1 MNDALLKD
9 DKENESGAVV
19 SGDGINPLGLV
30 TLDLEITDGTLAC
43 KKKKG
48 LKTTKINFKL
58 CKHNYDR
65 FST

>member
-9 DKENESGAVV
+9 DEENESGAVV
-19 SGDGINPLGLV
+19 SGYGINPLGLV

-43 KKKKG
+43 TQKKG